1 MIIRVNF
8 GFHGV
13 SWARLRLFVVSCGDG
28 FGPLYNAAQPAKQA
42 SQQRGF
48 QGFAS
53 DGGAAYLGG
62 GEGLVVIS

>member
-1 MIIRVNF
+1 MNF

-13 SWARLRLFVVSCGDG
+13 SWARLRLFVISCGDG
-28 FGPLYNAAQPAKQA
+28 FGQLYNAAQRPKQA
-42 SQQRGF
+42 SHQSGF

-53 DGGAAYLGG
+53 GGRAAYLGG